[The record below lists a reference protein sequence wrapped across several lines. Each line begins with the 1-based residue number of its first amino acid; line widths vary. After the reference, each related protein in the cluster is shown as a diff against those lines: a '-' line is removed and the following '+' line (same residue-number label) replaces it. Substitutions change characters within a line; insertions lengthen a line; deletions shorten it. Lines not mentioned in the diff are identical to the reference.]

1 MMGEEFY
8 DKIVVLDELMV
19 VAFIVKLKGLI
30 SKI

>member
-1 MMGEEFY
+1 MTEEFY

-19 VAFIVKLKGLI
+19 VHFIVKLKGLI